1 MSDGHST
8 EKKPTVARRLAR
20 SGLYLIPG
28 YPLVKAA
35 ASMKDTVSTGLQ
47 TITDQNRE
55 LAAQRRNPR
64 LRTFNEALA
73 RRSADAL
80 PLEVIERSCARKKQ
94 FFMAVGFVSASF
106 LFGSTLGHNYFGTLI
121 GLLFTF
127 FCLMFVLKFEH
138 QLWQIETG
146 RAAPDEPLGGYR
158 QFFACAG
165 AFRRLIDPRLFR

>member
-73 RRSADAL
+73 RRSAESSPVSESSLNRCRTTSTSSGKSPAG
-80 PLEVIERSCARKKQ
+80 PKIFGKKSGGKRPSITLQ
-94 FFMAVGFVSASF
+94 SVTVS
-106 LFGSTLGHNYFGTLI
+106 G
-121 GLLFTF
+121 
-127 FCLMFVLKFEH
+127 
-138 QLWQIETG
+138 
-146 RAAPDEPLGGYR
+146 PP
-158 QFFACAG
+158 
-165 AFRRLIDPRLFR
+165 RR